1 MTIEYTGRNVDITPA
16 IRRLVEEKFAR
27 LTRHAGNRDPG
38 DVRVVVTHDRSRYQ
52 AEIVVT
58 GKKHTWTAL
67 EEMPDLT
74 LALQAALEKIDAQA
88 RKDRAKLKDRHHR
101 AESVRGR
108 SDEWEVEVLAPSSLA
123 RPARDGVS
131 RQIVKT
137 SRIPIRPMTVEE
149 AALQL
154 EKARNEFIVFRD
166 AESDRVTVLYKRKD
180 ENYGL
185 ISPEW

>member
-1 MTIEYTGRNVDITPA
+1 MTIEYTGRNVDITPR
-16 IRRLVEEKFAR
+16 IRRLVEEKIAR

-38 DVRVVVTHDRSRYQ
+38 DVRVVLTQDKNRYQ
-52 AEIVVT
+52 AEVVVS
-58 GKKHTWTAL
+58 GKKHTWKAV

-74 LALQAALEKIDAQA
+74 LALQTSLEKIDAQA
-88 RKDRAKLKDRHHR
+88 RKDRAKLKDRR
-101 AESVRGR
+101 RRPETVRGR
-108 SDEWEVEVLAPSSLA
+108 SDEWEVEVLAPASLA
-123 RPARDGVS
+123 RSSGAGGS
-131 RQIVKT
+131 REIVKT

-166 AESDRVTVLYKRKD
+166 AESDRVTVLYKRRD